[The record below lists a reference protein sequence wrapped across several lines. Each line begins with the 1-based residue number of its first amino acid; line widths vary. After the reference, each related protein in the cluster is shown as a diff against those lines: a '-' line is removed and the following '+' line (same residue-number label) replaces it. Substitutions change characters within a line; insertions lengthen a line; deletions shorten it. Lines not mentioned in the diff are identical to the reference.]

1 MAEPTATSRQLTI
14 DEATAIAVECL
25 KNDQLDEADA
35 LLQRVLAMVP
45 DSPDALHFSGVLAHH
60 CGRSREALSFIA
72 RSLEARPDQADWY
85 SNLGIVLQAVGLL
98 DDAIGAY
105 RQAIALQ
112 PGHANAHSN
121 LGVLLRAQGNDGEA
135 EDAYR
140 AAIRLNPHHPDAH
153 HNLAILL
160 SATNRTSE
168 AVTCYCKALTLRPH
182 FPEARRLLALAYCV
196 IGQPEKAVL
205 MCEAWLQSEPDDPVA
220 RHTLAAVSGRDVP
233 ARASDAY
240 VQKTFDSFAA
250 SFEVKLAKLHY
261 RAPEL
266 VAARLAE
273 TGVSPARALDI
284 LDAGCGTGLCGPL
297 FAPYA
302 CRLVGVDLSEGML
315 AHAKEKRVYDEL
327 VRAELTAYLQAH
339 RDEFDLIVTADTLVY
354 FGALESVAAAAAGAL
369 RHGGRL
375 IFTVEEDH
383 RRRCLAVV
391 LPEAARALQPS
402 RGVRRSGAG
411 GCGAGG
417 GHGARRTAPG
427 IGYPCR
433 GAGGDGG
440 QTGEAGDFVAVG
452 KTGGALRR
460 LGSRRRKSCLS
471 PAQALLGSPMGRKS
485 I

>member
-1 MAEPTATSRQLTI
+1 M
-14 DEATAIAVECL
+14 
-25 KNDQLDEADA
+25 
-35 LLQRVLAMVP
+35 
-45 DSPDALHFSGVLAHH
+45 
-60 CGRSREALSFIA
+60 
-72 RSLEARPDQADWY
+72 
-85 SNLGIVLQAVGLL
+85 
-98 DDAIGAY
+98 
-105 RQAIALQ
+105 
-112 PGHANAHSN
+112 
-121 LGVLLRAQGNDGEA
+121 
-135 EDAYR
+135 
-140 AAIRLNPHHPDAH
+140 
-153 HNLAILL
+153 
-160 SATNRTSE
+160 
-168 AVTCYCKALTLRPH
+168 TCYCRALTLRPH

-375 IFTVEEDH
+375 IFTVEETTGDDASPSYCLRPHGRYNH
-383 RRRCLAVV
+383 REEYVARVLADAGLV
-391 LPEAARALQPS
+391 ADMARAEL
-402 RGVRRSGAG
+402 RLESGIPVAG
-411 GCGAGG
+411 LVVMA
-417 GHGARRTAPG
+417 AKPG
-427 IGYPCR
+427 RP
-433 GAGGDGG
+433 A
-440 QTGEAGDFVAVG
+440 T
-452 KTGGALRR
+452 
-460 LGSRRRKSCLS
+460 SS
-471 PAQALLGSPMGRKS
+471 P
-485 I
+485 